1 MKGFLYSVTDFL
13 YNKYQQKISDF
24 TIVFPNR
31 RAGVFFTKYLSQ
43 ISNKTMW
50 MPQIIT
56 INEFA
61 QKLSNLQLADKLTL
75 TFELYK
81 SYKKVYKSSE
91 NFDDFYS
98 WGEMLL
104 NDFDDVDKYLINTD
118 DVFQNISSIKDLD
131 FNFDYLS
138 DEQIKVLKQF
148 FANFHDGQITDKKE
162 SFLKIWNV
170 LNPIYKDFNKNL
182 SEKLI
187 AYEGMIYRQMAEKIK
202 NNTIEI
208 KSEKIIFI
216 GFNALNNCEKKLF
229 KFLQNNKLAEFFWDY
244 DNYYTK
250 TNKQHEAGL
259 FLRNNINEFMND
271 EFVYNFDNLNSNK
284 NIEFIS
290 SPSDIAQTKLI
301 SKILEENNFVA
312 DKTAIVLAD
321 ENLLMPLLFSLPDN
335 ISEINVTMGYPLKN
349 TPVFSLIKHII
360 SLQKN
365 AKKDKN
371 NNTVFYHEDIS
382 NILNHQYINYDEQG
396 DEENIIDKRKV
407 YRSLNNL
414 QNPVLAKIFVKI
426 DDLSDFSNYITEV
439 LYEVFQNITKDN
451 VDKNS
456 LNLEIEYIYHIFI
469 AVKRLN
475 EIIATEKIELKIET
489 YFKLFDKVIQSLS
502 VPFTG
507 EPLAGLQIM
516 GVLETRVLD
525 FENIIILSMNE
536 GVLPKSGIA
545 SSFIPYNI
553 RKGFGLPTIEN
564 QDAVYAYYFYR
575 LIQRAQNIFMVYNTQ
590 SSGINANEKSR
601 FLYQIKYEHD
611 FNIVEKNLTFDIGV
625 NKPKEIIVKKTP
637 EIINKLNLYLSSD
650 ESRKAFSPSAL
661 NVYKSCSL
669 KFYFKYL
676 AELKQADEVVEEID
690 AMHFG
695 SITHE
700 AIHLL
705 YQNFKDDKILVTKDE
720 LEQLLK
726 NKTLINSA
734 IKKAFNTQFYK
745 QDEDADVEIK
755 GKDSLIFEIIK
766 RYVNKI
772 IETDKNRF
780 APFSIVDLEK
790 SVNYKFPVFINNEK
804 KYVNL
809 YGKIDRIDQINNS
822 IRIIDYKTGAEHN
835 TFYDVEEIFDDEKS
849 AKTHEIFQIFMYSM
863 LYKKNLKPNIN
874 IEPCLLYIKKLYDKN
889 FNINITQK
897 QNRKIINVINSY
909 DFVSEDF
916 ENKLSNL
923 ITNIF
928 DENNNFEQTEDI
940 DRCKYCEYADIC
952 KRN

>member
-1 MKGFLYSVTDFL
+1 MNGFLYSVSDFL
-13 YNKYQQKISDF
+13 YNKYEQKISDF

-43 ISNKTMW
+43 VSEKTMW
-50 MPQIIT
+50 MPQIFT

-75 TFELYK
+75 IFELYK
-81 SYKKVYKSSE
+81 SYKSVYKTSE
-91 NFDDFYS
+91 NFDDFYL

-104 NDFDDVDKYLINTD
+104 NDFDDIDKYLINPD
-118 DVFQNISSIKDLD
+118 DVFQNISSVKDLD
-131 FNFDYLS
+131 YNFDYLS

-148 FANFHDGQITDKKE
+148 FAHFYEGQLSDKKE

-182 SEKLI
+182 SQKLI
-187 AYEGMIYRQMAEKIK
+187 AYEGMIYRKMFDKIK
-202 NNTIEI
+202 DNTIEI
-208 KSEKIIFI
+208 NSEKIIFI
-216 GFNALNNCEKKLF
+216 GFNALNNCENELF
-229 KFLQNNKLAEFFWDY
+229 NFLQNNKLAEFYWDY

-250 TNKQHEAGL
+250 NNKQHEAGL
-259 FLRNNINEFMND
+259 FLRKNINKFKND
-271 EFVYNFDNLNSNK
+271 DFPFNYDNLISNK
-284 NIEFIS
+284 NIEIIS
-290 SPSDIAQTKLI
+290 SPSDVSQTKI
-301 SKILEENNFVA
+301 VSQILEENNFVA

-321 ENLLMPLLFSLPDN
+321 ENLLVPLLFSLPDK
-335 ISEINVTMGYPLKN
+335 IAEINVTMGYPLKN

-371 NNTVFYHEDIS
+371 NNTVFYHSDIS
-382 NILNHQYINYDEQG
+382 NILNHQYINYDEQS
-396 DEENIIDKRKV
+396 DDENIIDKIKV
-407 YRSLNNL
+407 YCSLNNL
-414 QNPVLAKIFVKI
+414 QNPLLAKIFVKI
-426 DDLSDFSNYITEV
+426 DEFDNFSNYITEV
-439 LYEVFQNITKDN
+439 LYEVLQNITNDN
-451 VDKNS
+451 ENKNS

-475 EIIATEKIELKIET
+475 EVIASEKIDLKIET

-525 FENIIILSMNE
+525 FENVIILSMNE

-575 LIQRAQNIFMVYNTQ
+575 LIQRAQNVFMVYNTQ
-590 SSGINANEKSR
+590 SSGITANEKSR
-601 FLYQIKYEHD
+601 FLYQLKYEHN
-611 FNIVEKNLTFDIGV
+611 FNIIEKNLTFDIGV
-625 NKPKEIIVKKTP
+625 NKAKKITIEKNP
-637 EIINKLNLYLSSD
+637 DIINKLNLYLSSG
-650 ESRKAFSPSAL
+650 EGRKSFSPSAL

-669 KFYFKYL
+669 KFYFKYI
-676 AELKQADEVVEEID
+676 AGLKQVDELVEDID

-700 AIHLL
+700 AIHLI
-705 YQNFKDDKILVTKDE
+705 YQNFKDEKILVTKDE
-720 LEQLLK
+720 LDQITK
-726 NKTLINSA
+726 NKTLISNA
-734 IKKAFNTQFYK
+734 IKKAFNTQYFK
-745 QDEDADVEIK
+745 VNEDAELEIK
-755 GKDSLIFEIIK
+755 GKDLLIFEIIK

-772 IETDKNRF
+772 IDTDKNKF
-780 APFSIVDLEK
+780 APFSIIDLEK
-790 SVNYKFPVFINNEK
+790 SLNYRFPVVINKEK
-804 KYVNL
+804 KFVNF
-809 YGKIDRIDQINNS
+809 YGKIDRIDQLNSS
-822 IRIIDYKTGAEHN
+822 IRIIDYKTGSEHN
-835 TFYDVEEIFDDEKS
+835 SFYDVEEIFDNEKS
-849 AKTHEIFQIFMYSM
+849 SKTHEIFQIFMYSM
-863 LYKKNLKPNIN
+863 LFEKNFKPNVN
-874 IEPCLLYIKKLYDKN
+874 IEPCLFYIKKLYNKN
-889 FNINITQK
+889 FNLNINQK
-897 QNRKIINVINSY
+897 QKKKIVNVINSY
-909 DFVSEDF
+909 NLISGEF
-916 ENKLSNL
+916 ESKLSEL
-923 ITNIF
+923 IVNVF
-928 DENNNFEQTEDI
+928 DENINFEQTEDS